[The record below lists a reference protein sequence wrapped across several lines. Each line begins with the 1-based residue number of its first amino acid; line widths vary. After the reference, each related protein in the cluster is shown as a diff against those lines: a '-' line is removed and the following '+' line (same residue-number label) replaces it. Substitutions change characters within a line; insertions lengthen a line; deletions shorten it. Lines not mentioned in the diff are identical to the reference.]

1 MTQTL
6 TNSILA
12 VKARAQ
18 KEEQAKPVAGA
29 KPTFWDKE
37 REREAK
43 DVENKVLQNAVA
55 LGKLRANA
63 FFASL
68 HDRKAKDHEQILAA
82 WKGTYAMDSKKVE
95 DDIVQKT
102 CQELGA
108 RKFEKNDPTYENMV
122 YSKWKPLD
130 ANVTRESLAAWNN
143 FKSALREK
151 WDARGTAGDASFIKQ
166 VAEKYSLSPNDHLY
180 DFKIFQPKD

>member
-18 KEEQAKPVAGA
+18 KEEQTKPIAGA
-29 KPTFWDKE
+29 MPTFWDKE

-43 DVENKVLQNAVA
+43 DFENKELQNAVA

-63 FFASL
+63 FFAEL
-68 HDRKAKDHEQILAA
+68 HDRKHPNQEKVLAA
-82 WKGTYAMDSKKVE
+82 WKGTYAMNSKKVE

-102 CQELGA
+102 CEELNARPFAKQDTPYEERIHKKYQPVNEALDVHSYAMFQNFKQELQDKQNSKGYL
-108 RKFEKNDPTYENMV
+108 NDKAFVP
-122 YSKWKPLD
+122 
-130 ANVTRESLAAWNN
+130 
-143 FKSALREK
+143 AL
-151 WDARGTAGDASFIKQ
+151 
-166 VAEKYSLSPNDHLY
+166 AEKYGLKSNDQVFELRNLEL
-180 DFKIFQPKD
+180 K